1 MKADFAHDKTNNRP
15 RYLGVRVKRGA
26 PALKIVSAA

>member
-1 MKADFAHDKTNNRP
+1 MKADFAHDKTNDRR
-15 RYLGVRVKRGA
+15 RYLDVRQKRGV